1 MGFVTDEV
9 RKFIG
14 MKSDRVSAADP
25 VSSEAVR
32 RFVQATMDE
41 DPIHWD
47 PAVARRTRFGRVFA
61 PMLFPIHAFRRRS
74 GTPDPL
80 SAAADDPNWD
90 GTPRN
95 ADRGLPPPPLG
106 LPRHLNGGSE
116 VEFFALAHVGDELT
130 FDVEY
135 VDILE
140 KEGRSGPMAI
150 VLQDATYRNQDG
162 QVLLRLRRNEIH
174 R

>member
-1 MGFVTDEV
+1 MTFLTDEV

-14 MKSDRVSAADP
+14 MKSDRVRAADP
-25 VSSEAVR
+25 ISSEGVR
-32 RFVQATMDE
+32 RFVQATMDD

-47 PAVARRTRFGRVFA
+47 PEVAASTRFGRVFA
-61 PMLFPIHAFRRRS
+61 PMLFPVQAFRRHA
-74 GTPDPL
+74 GTSDPL
-80 SAAADDPNWD
+80 DAAFTDREWD
-90 GTPRN
+90 GTPKN

-116 VEFFALAHVGDELT
+116 VEFFALAHPGDELS

-150 VLQDATYRNQDG
+150 VLQDATYRNQND